1 MMAEDEELKE
11 KKLRGSG
18 GYVIARIS
26 DYEQKKGNLGGP
38 ELFIAGIGRLPK
50 ERILKYYCNKCEKDY
65 SSSPNLNYE
74 NPNEDVGEG
83 VVLIEKGEYKCSVCN
98 AVISQYRKFNNET
111 PPPSSITKT
120 HPLSQSKSSD
130 ANKSVTDISDFSSKN
145 KSESEKSILSSSTHA
160 KNTLDSIQSESTD
173 TKFTNVTIAKGKY
186 FPIQSI
192 IGMPVYDHE
201 AMFVG
206 NIQEIG
212 LRKSLNGSIQITL
225 KIDNRD
231 KTSETSEEEIDNRDK
246 TSETSEGELYDE
258 IGWSDISKI
267 GDIVLINWEQKKILS
282 SNTSIDK
289 KICVACQYHN
299 ESDALYCEQ
308 CGKKLE

>member
-1 MMAEDEELKE
+1 MMIYLMMAEDEELKE

-26 DYEQKKGNLGGP
+26 DNEQKKGNLGGP

-50 ERILKYYCNKCEKDY
+50 DRILKYYCNKCEKDY
-65 SSSPNLNYE
+65 PTSPDLNYE

-98 AVISQYRKFNNET
+98 AVISQYRKFDNET
-111 PPPSSITKT
+111 PPSSPSKT
-120 HPLSQSKSSD
+120 NSFSTIKKSSD
-130 ANKSVTDISDFSSKN
+130 VSKSVNDISDSSPTKN
-145 KSESEKSILSSSTHA
+145 KSESEKSILPS
-160 KNTLDSIQSESTD
+160 NTFEENTSDLIQSESID
-173 TKFTNVTIAKGKY
+173 TKSNSNISIAKGKY

-201 AMFVG
+201 AMLVG
-206 NIQEIG
+206 NVQEIG
-212 LRKSLNGSIQITL
+212 LRKSLNGTIQITL

-231 KTSETSEEEIDNRDK
+231 KTSETNGD
-246 TSETSEGELYDE
+246 ELYNE
-258 IGWSDISKI
+258 ITWSNISKI
-267 GDIVLINWEQKKILS
+267 GDIVLISREQKKIS
-282 SNTSIDK
+282 PPPSNTSPIDK
-289 KICVACQYHN
+289 KMCTTCQYLN

>member
-1 MMAEDEELKE
+1 MMIYLMIAEDEELKE

-18 GYVIARIS
+18 GYVIARVS

-50 ERILKYYCNKCEKDY
+50 DRILKYYCNKCEKDY
-65 SSSPNLNYE
+65 PTSPELNYE

-98 AVISQYRKFNNET
+98 AVLSQYRKFNNEASPS
-111 PPPSSITKT
+111 PPTKT
-120 HPLSQSKSSD
+120 NSVSQSKSSD
-130 ANKSVTDISDFSSKN
+130 VTISDSSPKN
-145 KSESEKSILSSSTHA
+145 KKESENSILPSSNYEE
-160 KNTLDSIQSESTD
+160 NTSDSIQSESTD
-173 TKFTNVTIAKGKY
+173 TKFSNVTIAKGKY

-201 AMFVG
+201 AMLVG

-212 LRKSLNGSIQITL
+212 LRKSLDGTIQITL

-231 KTSETSEEEIDNRDK
+231 KTSETNSDD
-246 TSETSEGELYDE
+246 ELYNE
-258 IGWSDISKI
+258 ITWPDISKI
-267 GDIVLINWEQKKILS
+267 GDIVLINWEQKKIS
-282 SNTSIDK
+282 PSDTSLRDK
-289 KICVACQYHN
+289 KTCTACHYHN
-299 ESDALYCEQ
+299 ESDAIYCEQ

>member
-50 ERILKYYCNKCEKDY
+50 DRILKYYCNKCEKDY
-65 SSSPNLNYE
+65 PSSPDLNYE
-74 NPNEDVGEG
+74 NPNEEVGEG

-111 PPPSSITKT
+111 SPPNTT
-120 HPLSQSKSSD
+120 HSFSQLKSSD
-130 ANKSVTDISDFSSKN
+130 VTKSVNDVSDSSSKN
-145 KSESEKSILSSSTHA
+145 KSESEKHILSSNTYEE
-160 KNTLDSIQSESTD
+160 NTLDSIQSESTD
-173 TKFTNVTIAKGKY
+173 TKSTNVTIAKGKY

-201 AMFVG
+201 AMLVG
-206 NIQEIG
+206 NVQEIG
-212 LRKSLNGSIQITL
+212 LRKSLNGTIQITL

-231 KTSETSEEEIDNRDK
+231 KISETNDD
-246 TSETSEGELYDE
+246 ELHDE
-258 IGWSDISKI
+258 ISWSDISKI
-267 GDIVLINWEQKKILS
+267 GDIVLVNWQQKEISS

>member
-1 MMAEDEELKE
+1 MMIYLMMAEDEELKE

-26 DYEQKKGNLGGP
+26 DNEQKKGNLGGP

-50 ERILKYYCNKCEKDY
+50 DRILKYYCNKCEKDY
-65 SSSPNLNYE
+65 PTSPDLNYE

-98 AVISQYRKFNNET
+98 AVISQYRKFDNET
-111 PPPSSITKT
+111 PPPSPSKT
-120 HPLSQSKSSD
+120 NSLSTIKKSSD
-130 ANKSVTDISDFSSKN
+130 VSKSVKDISDSSPKN
-145 KSESEKSILSSSTHA
+145 KSESEKSILPS
-160 KNTLDSIQSESTD
+160 NTFEENTSDSIQSESID
-173 TKFTNVTIAKGKY
+173 TKSNSNISIAKGKY

-201 AMFVG
+201 AMLVG
-206 NIQEIG
+206 NVQEIG
-212 LRKSLNGSIQITL
+212 LRKSLNGTIQITL

-231 KTSETSEEEIDNRDK
+231 KTSETNGD
-246 TSETSEGELYDE
+246 ELYNE
-258 IGWSDISKI
+258 ITWSNISKI
-267 GDIVLINWEQKKILS
+267 GDIVLISREQKKIPPPP
-282 SNTSIDK
+282 SNTSPIDK
-289 KICVACQYHN
+289 KMCTTCQYLN

>member
-1 MMAEDEELKE
+1 MIYLMMAEDEELKE

-18 GYVIARIS
+18 GYVIARVS

-50 ERILKYYCNKCEKDY
+50 DRILKYYCNKCEKDY
-65 SSSPNLNYE
+65 QSSPDLNYE
-74 NPNEDVGEG
+74 NPNEEVGEG

-111 PPPSSITKT
+111 PPPNKT
-120 HPLSQSKSSD
+120 HSFSQLKSSD
-130 ANKSVTDISDFSSKN
+130 VTKSVNGVSDSSSKN
-145 KSESEKSILSSSTHA
+145 KSESEKPILSSNTYEE
-160 KNTLDSIQSESTD
+160 NTLDSIQFESTD
-173 TKFTNVTIAKGKY
+173 TKSTNVTIAKGKY

-201 AMFVG
+201 AMLVG
-206 NIQEIG
+206 NVQEIG
-212 LRKSLNGSIQITL
+212 LRKSLNGIIQITL
-225 KIDNRD
+225 KIDNHD
-231 KTSETSEEEIDNRDK
+231 KASETNDDELHGEI
-246 TSETSEGELYDE
+246 S
-258 IGWSDISKI
+258 WSDISKI
-267 GDIVLINWEQKKILS
+267 GDIVLVNWQQKKILS
-282 SNTSIDK
+282 SSTSIDK
-289 KICVACQYHN
+289 KICVTCQYHN

>member
-1 MMAEDEELKE
+1 MMIYLMIAEDEELKE

-50 ERILKYYCNKCEKDY
+50 DRILKYYCNKCEKDY
-65 SSSPNLNYE
+65 PTSPDLNYE

-98 AVISQYRKFNNET
+98 AVLSQYRKFNNEAST
-111 PPPSSITKT
+111 PTSTIPTKNNSV
-120 HPLSQSKSSD
+120 SQSKSSD
-130 ANKSVTDISDFSSKN
+130 VTISNSSPKN
-145 KSESEKSILSSSTHA
+145 KKESEKSILPSSTYEE
-160 KNTLDSIQSESTD
+160 NTSDSIQSESID
-173 TKFTNVTIAKGKY
+173 TKSSNITIAKGKY

-201 AMFVG
+201 AMLVG
-206 NIQEIG
+206 NVQEIG
-212 LRKSLNGSIQITL
+212 LRKSLNGIIQITL
-225 KIDNRD
+225 KIDNHS
-231 KTSETSEEEIDNRDK
+231 KTSETNGD
-246 TSETSEGELYDE
+246 ELYNE
-258 IGWSDISKI
+258 ITWSNISKI
-267 GDIVLINWEQKKILS
+267 GDIVLISREQKKIQP
-282 SNTSIDK
+282 SNTSPIDK
-289 KICVACQYHN
+289 KICITCQYYN

>member
-1 MMAEDEELKE
+1 MMIYLMMAEDEELKE

-26 DYEQKKGNLGGP
+26 DNEQKKGNLGGP

-50 ERILKYYCNKCEKDY
+50 DRILKYYCNKCEKDY
-65 SSSPNLNYE
+65 PTSPDLNYE

-98 AVISQYRKFNNET
+98 AVISQYRKFNNDT
-111 PPPSSITKT
+111 APPSPSKT
-120 HPLSQSKSSD
+120 NSFSQSKSSEV
-130 ANKSVTDISDFSSKN
+130 AKSVNNVSDSSPKN
-145 KSESEKSILSSSTHA
+145 KSESEKSILPSKSYEE
-160 KNTLDSIQSESTD
+160 NTSDSIQSESID
-173 TKFTNVTIAKGKY
+173 TKSSNITIAKGKY

-201 AMFVG
+201 AMLVG
-206 NIQEIG
+206 NVQEIG
-212 LRKSLNGSIQITL
+212 LRKSLNGTIQITL

-231 KTSETSEEEIDNRDK
+231 RTSETNGDESYNEI
-246 TSETSEGELYDE
+246 T
-258 IGWSDISKI
+258 WSNISKI
-267 GDIVLINWEQKKILS
+267 GDIVLISREQKKIPP
-282 SNTSIDK
+282 SNTSPIDK
-289 KICVACQYHN
+289 KICITCQYHN

>member
-1 MMAEDEELKE
+1 MMKYLMIAEDEELKE

-26 DYEQKKGNLGGP
+26 DNEQKKGNLGGP

-50 ERILKYYCNKCEKDY
+50 DRILKYYCNKCEKDY
-65 SSSPNLNYE
+65 PTSPELNYE

-98 AVISQYRKFNNET
+98 AVLSQYRKFNNEASPS
-111 PPPSSITKT
+111 PPTKT
-120 HPLSQSKSSD
+120 NSVSQSKSSD
-130 ANKSVTDISDFSSKN
+130 VTISDSSPKN
-145 KSESEKSILSSSTHA
+145 KKESEKSILPSSTYEE
-160 KNTLDSIQSESTD
+160 NTSDSIQSESTD
-173 TKFTNVTIAKGKY
+173 TKSSNVTIAKGKY

-201 AMFVG
+201 AMLVG
-206 NIQEIG
+206 NVQEIG
-212 LRKSLNGSIQITL
+212 LRKSLEGTIQITL

-231 KTSETSEEEIDNRDK
+231 KTSETNGNESYNEI
-246 TSETSEGELYDE
+246 T
-258 IGWSDISKI
+258 WSNISKI
-267 GDIVLINWEQKKILS
+267 GDIVLISREQKKIPP
-282 SNTSIDK
+282 SNTSPIDK
-289 KICVACQYHN
+289 KICITCQYHN

>member
-50 ERILKYYCNKCEKDY
+50 DRILKYYCNKCEKDY
-65 SSSPNLNYE
+65 PSSPDLNYE
-74 NPNEDVGEG
+74 NPNEEVGEG

-98 AVISQYRKFNNET
+98 AVISQFRKFNNET
-111 PPPSSITKT
+111 PPSNKT
-120 HPLSQSKSSD
+120 LSKLKSSD
-130 ANKSVTDISDFSSKN
+130 ITKSVKGISDSSSKN
-145 KSESEKSILSSSTHA
+145 KSESEKPILSSNTYEE
-160 KNTLDSIQSESTD
+160 NTLDSIQSESTD
-173 TKFTNVTIAKGKY
+173 TKSTNVTIAKGKY

-201 AMFVG
+201 AMLVG
-206 NIQEIG
+206 NVQEIG
-212 LRKSLNGSIQITL
+212 LRKSLNGIIQITL

-231 KTSETSEEEIDNRDK
+231 KTSETNDD
-246 TSETSEGELYDE
+246 ELHDE
-258 IGWSDISKI
+258 INWSDISKI
-267 GDIVLINWEQKKILS
+267 GDIVLVNWQQKEISS

-308 CGKKLE
+308 CGKKQE

>member
-1 MMAEDEELKE
+1 MMIYLMMAEDEELKE

-26 DYEQKKGNLGGP
+26 DNEQKKGNLGGP

-50 ERILKYYCNKCEKDY
+50 DRILKYYCNKCEKDY
-65 SSSPNLNYE
+65 PTSPDLNYE

-98 AVISQYRKFNNET
+98 AVISQYRKFDNET
-111 PPPSSITKT
+111 PPPSPSKT
-120 HPLSQSKSSD
+120 NSLSTIKKSSD
-130 ANKSVTDISDFSSKN
+130 VSKSVNDISDSSPTKN
-145 KSESEKSILSSSTHA
+145 KSESEKSILPS
-160 KNTLDSIQSESTD
+160 NTFEENTSDLIQSESID
-173 TKFTNVTIAKGKY
+173 TKSSSNISIAKGKY

-201 AMFVG
+201 AMLVG
-206 NIQEIG
+206 NVQEIG
-212 LRKSLNGSIQITL
+212 LRKSLNGTIQITL

-231 KTSETSEEEIDNRDK
+231 KTSETNGD
-246 TSETSEGELYDE
+246 ELYNE
-258 IGWSDISKI
+258 ITWSNISKI
-267 GDIVLINWEQKKILS
+267 GDIVLISREQKKIQP
-282 SNTSIDK
+282 SNTSPIDK
-289 KICVACQYHN
+289 KMCTTCQYLN

>member
-1 MMAEDEELKE
+1 MMIYLMMAEDEELRE

-50 ERILKYYCNKCEKDY
+50 DRILKYYCNKCEKDY
-65 SSSPNLNYE
+65 PTSPDLNYE

-98 AVISQYRKFNNET
+98 AVLSQYRKFNNET
-111 PPPSSITKT
+111 SPPPPPSKT
-120 HPLSQSKSSD
+120 NSFSQQQSNSSD
-130 ANKSVTDISDFSSKN
+130 VTKSVDDISDSSPKN
-145 KSESEKSILSSSTHA
+145 KSESENSILTSNNTHEE
-160 KNTLDSIQSESTD
+160 NISDSIQSESTD
-173 TKFTNVTIAKGKY
+173 TKSSNVTIAKGKY

-201 AMFVG
+201 AMLVG
-206 NIQEIG
+206 NVQEIG
-212 LRKSLNGSIQITL
+212 LRKTLNGTIQITL

-231 KTSETSEEEIDNRDK
+231 KISETNGD
-246 TSETSEGELYDE
+246 ELYNE
-258 IGWSDISKI
+258 ITWSDVSKI
-267 GDIVLINWEQKKILS
+267 GDIVLINWEQKKIS
-282 SNTSIDK
+282 SPPNTSPRDK

-299 ESDALYCEQ
+299 ESDAMYCEQ

>member
-1 MMAEDEELKE
+1 MIYLMMAEDEELKE

-50 ERILKYYCNKCEKDY
+50 DRILKYYCNKCEKDY
-65 SSSPNLNYE
+65 QSSPDLNYE
-74 NPNEDVGEG
+74 NPNEEVGEG

-111 PPPSSITKT
+111 PPPNKT
-120 HPLSQSKSSD
+120 HSFSQLKSSD
-130 ANKSVTDISDFSSKN
+130 VTKSVNGVSDSSSKN
-145 KSESEKSILSSSTHA
+145 KSESEKPILSSNTYEE
-160 KNTLDSIQSESTD
+160 NTLDSIQFESTD
-173 TKFTNVTIAKGKY
+173 TKSTNVTIAKGKY

-201 AMFVG
+201 AMLVG
-206 NIQEIG
+206 NVQEIG
-212 LRKSLNGSIQITL
+212 LRKSLNGIIQITL
-225 KIDNRD
+225 KIDNHD
-231 KTSETSEEEIDNRDK
+231 KTSETNDDELHGEI
-246 TSETSEGELYDE
+246 S
-258 IGWSDISKI
+258 WSDISKI
-267 GDIVLINWEQKKILS
+267 GDIVLVNWQQKKILS
-282 SNTSIDK
+282 SSTSIDK
-289 KICVACQYHN
+289 KICVTCQYHN

>member
-50 ERILKYYCNKCEKDY
+50 DRILKYYCNKCEKDY
-65 SSSPNLNYE
+65 PSSPNLDYE

-98 AVISQYRKFNNET
+98 AIISQYRKFNNEIPSPPNKT
-111 PPPSSITKT
+111 PSF
-120 HPLSQSKSSD
+120 SQSKSSD
-130 ANKSVTDISDFSSKN
+130 VTKSVKDISDSSSKN
-145 KSESEKSILSSSTHA
+145 KSESEKSILSSNTYEE
-160 KNTLDSIQSESTD
+160 NTLDSIQSKSTD
-173 TKFTNVTIAKGKY
+173 TKSTNVTIAKGKY

-201 AMFVG
+201 AMLVG

-212 LRKSLNGSIQITL
+212 LRKSPNGTVQITL

-231 KTSETSEEEIDNRDK
+231 KTSETNDEE
-246 TSETSEGELYDE
+246 LHDE
-258 IGWSDISKI
+258 ISWSDISKI
-267 GDIVLINWEQKKILS
+267 GDIVLINWEQKKISS

>member
-1 MMAEDEELKE
+1 MMIYLMIAEDEDLKE

-50 ERILKYYCNKCEKDY
+50 DRILKYYCNKCEKDY
-65 SSSPNLNYE
+65 PTSPDLNYE

-98 AVISQYRKFNNET
+98 AVLSQYRKFNNEAST
-111 PPPSSITKT
+111 PTSTIPTKNNSV
-120 HPLSQSKSSD
+120 SQSKSSD
-130 ANKSVTDISDFSSKN
+130 VTISNSSPKN
-145 KSESEKSILSSSTHA
+145 KKESEKSILPSSTYEE
-160 KNTLDSIQSESTD
+160 NTSDSIQSESTD
-173 TKFTNVTIAKGKY
+173 TKSSNVKIAKGKY

-201 AMFVG
+201 AMLVG
-206 NIQEIG
+206 NVQEIG
-212 LRKSLNGSIQITL
+212 LRKSLEGTIQITL

-231 KTSETSEEEIDNRDK
+231 KTSETNNGNES
-246 TSETSEGELYDE
+246 YDE
-258 IGWSDISKI
+258 ITWSDISKI
-267 GDIVLINWEQKKILS
+267 GDIVLINWEQKKIS
-282 SNTSIDK
+282 PSDTSLRDK
-289 KICVACQYHN
+289 KICIACQYHN
-299 ESDALYCEQ
+299 ESDAIYCEQ
-308 CGKKLE
+308 CGKKLG

>member
-50 ERILKYYCNKCEKDY
+50 DRILKYYCNKCEKDY
-65 SSSPNLNYE
+65 LSSPDLNYE
-74 NPNEDVGEG
+74 NPNEEVGEG

-111 PPPSSITKT
+111 PPPNTTRS
-120 HPLSQSKSSD
+120 LSQLKSLD
-130 ANKSVTDISDFSSKN
+130 VTKSVNDASDSSSKN
-145 KSESEKSILSSSTHA
+145 KNESEKPILSSNA
-160 KNTLDSIQSESTD
+160 YEENTLDSIQSESID
-173 TKFTNVTIAKGKY
+173 TKSTNVTIAKGKY

-201 AMFVG
+201 AMLVG
-206 NIQEIG
+206 NVQEIG
-212 LRKSLNGSIQITL
+212 LRKSLNGTIQITL

-231 KTSETSEEEIDNRDK
+231 KISETNDD
-246 TSETSEGELYDE
+246 ELHDE
-258 IGWSDISKI
+258 ISWSDISKI
-267 GDIVLINWEQKKILS
+267 GNIVLVNWQQKKILS
-282 SNTSIDK
+282 PNTSIDK

>member
-1 MMAEDEELKE
+1 MIYLMMAEDEELKE

-50 ERILKYYCNKCEKDY
+50 DRILKYYCNKCEKDY
-65 SSSPNLNYE
+65 PSSPNLDYE

-98 AVISQYRKFNNET
+98 AIISQYRKFNNEI
-111 PPPSSITKT
+111 PSHPSKT
-120 HPLSQSKSSD
+120 HSFSQSKSSD
-130 ANKSVTDISDFSSKN
+130 VTKSVKDISDSSSKN
-145 KSESEKSILSSSTHA
+145 KSESEKSILSSNTYEE
-160 KNTLDSIQSESTD
+160 NTLDSIQSKSTD
-173 TKFTNVTIAKGKY
+173 TKSTNVTIAKGKY

-201 AMFVG
+201 AMLVG

-212 LRKSLNGSIQITL
+212 LRKSPNGTVQITL

-231 KTSETSEEEIDNRDK
+231 KTSETNDEE
-246 TSETSEGELYDE
+246 LHDE
-258 IGWSDISKI
+258 ISWSDISKI
-267 GDIVLINWEQKKILS
+267 GDIVLINWEQKKISS

>member
-1 MMAEDEELKE
+1 MMIYLMMAEDEELRE

-50 ERILKYYCNKCEKDY
+50 DRILKYYCNKCEKDY
-65 SSSPNLNYE
+65 PTSPDLNYE

-98 AVISQYRKFNNET
+98 AVLSQYRKFNNET
-111 PPPSSITKT
+111 PPSPPSKTKSF
-120 HPLSQSKSSD
+120 SQQSNSSD
-130 ANKSVTDISDFSSKN
+130 VIKSVNDISDSSPKN
-145 KSESEKSILSSSTHA
+145 KSESENSILTSNNTHEE
-160 KNTLDSIQSESTD
+160 NISDSIQSESTD
-173 TKFTNVTIAKGKY
+173 AKSSNVTIAKGKY

-201 AMFVG
+201 AMLVG
-206 NIQEIG
+206 NVQEIG
-212 LRKSLNGSIQITL
+212 LRKTLNGTIQITL

-231 KTSETSEEEIDNRDK
+231 KISETNGD
-246 TSETSEGELYDE
+246 ELYNE
-258 IGWSDISKI
+258 ITWSDVSKI
-267 GDIVLINWEQKKILS
+267 GDIVLINWEQKKISSS
-282 SNTSIDK
+282 SNTSPRGK

-299 ESDALYCEQ
+299 ESDAMYCEQ

>member
-18 GYVIARIS
+18 GYVIARVS

-50 ERILKYYCNKCEKDY
+50 DRILKYYCNKCEKDY
-65 SSSPNLNYE
+65 PSSPDLNYE
-74 NPNEDVGEG
+74 NPNEEVGEG

-111 PPPSSITKT
+111 PHPNKT
-120 HPLSQSKSSD
+120 HSFSQLKSSD
-130 ANKSVTDISDFSSKN
+130 VTKSVNGVSDSSSKN
-145 KSESEKSILSSSTHA
+145 KSESEKPILSSNTYEE
-160 KNTLDSIQSESTD
+160 NTLDSIQSEITD
-173 TKFTNVTIAKGKY
+173 TKSTNVTIAKGKY

-201 AMFVG
+201 AMLVG
-206 NIQEIG
+206 NVQEIG
-212 LRKSLNGSIQITL
+212 LRKSLNGTIQITL
-225 KIDNRD
+225 KIDNRY
-231 KTSETSEEEIDNRDK
+231 KTSETNDD
-246 TSETSEGELYDE
+246 ELHDE
-258 IGWSDISKI
+258 ISWSDISKI
-267 GDIVLINWEQKKILS
+267 GDIVLVNWQQKKILS
-282 SNTSIDK
+282 SITSIDK
-289 KICVACQYHN
+289 KICVTCQYHN
-299 ESDALYCEQ
+299 EFDALYCEQ